1 MDVDNVRAV
10 LSAQLDDVQALLADE
25 MRRLQPGELTDLTHA
40 LALQCA
46 ELQHTID
53 MLGNYLDAEELSRA
67 VQDVFPAL
75 AQEVL
80 DEQSTNEDR
89 LLQQAAPQ
97 VVVPKPVKRKKI
109 HQPTDIRITR
119 AMARRIAAQP
129 EPQKE
134 CAVCLENQPVS
145 RIYTTPCN
153 HPYCHTCVFAMFT
166 DALRDDTL
174 FPPKCCQMELPIDS
188 IRATLGVDLV
198 LRSSRKL
205 VEVRTIDKTY
215 CCNTE

>member
-25 MRRLQPGELTDLTHA
+25 MRRLEPGEITDLTHA

-46 ELQHTID
+46 ELQSTID
-53 MLGNYLDAEELSRA
+53 MLGNDLDAEELSRA
-67 VQDVFPAL
+67 IQDVFPAL
-75 AQEVL
+75 AQEVSA
-80 DEQSTNEDR
+80 EQTIDQDH
-89 LLQQAAPQ
+89 LLQEATPP
-97 VVVPKPVKRKKI
+97 VVPKPAKRKKI
-109 HQPTDIRITR
+109 QQPTDIRITR
-119 AMARRIAAQP
+119 AMARRIANQP
-129 EPQKE
+129 EPQRE

-153 HPYCHTCVFAMFT
+153 HPYCHTCVFTMFA
-166 DALRDDTL
+166 DSVRDDTL
-174 FPPKCCQMELPIDS
+174 FPPKCCQTELPIDS
-188 IRATLGVDLV
+188 VREILGVDLV
-198 LRSSRKL
+198 LCASRKL

>member
-25 MRRLQPGELTDLTHA
+25 MRRLEPGELTDLTHA

-53 MLGNYLDAEELSRA
+53 MLGTDLDAEELSSTI
-67 VQDVFPAL
+67 QDVFPAM
-75 AQEVL
+75 AQ
-80 DEQSTNEDR
+80 DEQNTNEDR
-89 LLQQAAPQ
+89 LLQEAAPH
-97 VVVPKPVKRKKI
+97 VVPKPAKRKKI

-129 EPQKE
+129 VPQKE

-145 RIYTTPCN
+145 RIYTTPCH

-174 FPPKCCQMELPIDS
+174 FPPKRCQMELPIES
-188 IRATLGVDLV
+188 VRAILGVELV